1 MLSNTKSMA
10 PIIIAKIKEATST
23 KTELLCNSLNLGQVT
38 LFLSSSIESIMNF
51 FNLSNFLCFFVCTGG
66 ETRTPNQWFWR
77 PLLYQL
83 SYTRKRPAKLF
94 KKICRNK
101 CAS

>member
-10 PIIIAKIKEATST
+10 PIIMAKIIEATST
-23 KTELLCNSLNLGQVT
+23 KTELPCSSLYLGQVT
-38 LFLSSSIESIMNF
+38 LVLNSSMESTINF
-51 FNLSNFLCFFVCTGG
+51 FSLSNFFRFLVRTGG
-66 ETRTPNQWFWR
+66 ETRTPSQWFWR

-83 SYTRKRPAKLF
+83 SYTRKMACKGI

-101 CAS
+101 CVS